1 MCLLRGPLRLGN
13 TGHPGDFHSRTSGGT
28 MKLIF
33 AILPKIVVILLL
45 VALSASAQQ
54 QGSITGGL
62 SGAVTDSTGAILP
75 DATVTLVGPQGT
87 RTLTT
92 DSLGRYSASGLTP
105 GFYDVTVEK
114 TGLKK
119 VEAKHNKVV
128 VNFSSTLNLSLQVDI
143 ASEVVEG
150 TSSAVPIDTHA
161 TPITPNLPPTLHN

>member
-1 MCLLRGPLRLGN
+1 MCSLRGPLRLGN
-13 TGHPGDFHSRTSGGT
+13 TGHAGDFHSRTSGGT

-62 SGAVTDSTGAILP
+62 SGAFTDSTGAILP

-92 DSLGRYSASGLTP
+92 DSLSRYSASGLMP
-105 GFYDVTVEK
+105 GFYGVTVEK
-114 TGLKK
+114 TGFNKL
-119 VEAKHNKVV
+119 EAKHNEGV
-128 VNFSSTLNLSLQVDI
+128 VNLSSTLNLPLHVDE
-143 ASEVVEG
+143 AS
-150 TSSAVPIDTHA
+150 
-161 TPITPNLPPTLHN
+161 